1 MIGLHEIRF
10 GAFSCYVVADSREA
24 AEMNIEGIV
33 EAVKS
38 GQPCETVDGVL
49 VGAGVADLGGVF
61 Q

>member
-38 GQPCETVDGVL
+38 GQPCEAVDGVL
-49 VGAGVADLGGVF
+49 VGTGVAELGGVF